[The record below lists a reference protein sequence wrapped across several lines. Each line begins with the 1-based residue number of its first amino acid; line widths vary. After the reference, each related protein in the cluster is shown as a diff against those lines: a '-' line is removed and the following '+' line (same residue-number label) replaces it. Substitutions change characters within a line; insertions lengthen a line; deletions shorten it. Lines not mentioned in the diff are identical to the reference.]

1 MPICSL
7 VNSLKGPFN
16 PYTSRGRIRE
26 PFDFLRVH
34 GREVFLGKRW
44 FTVSEGI
51 CCLKGWVSPLGHTH
65 FPTNPPAH
73 WTENLIF
80 ALWSHP
86 NWPVTSG
93 QYVLLRNFPVSQV
106 AGCKCTLLVGNS
118 SIRSCWEWGT
128 DEFFPAVSK
137 VLKMASESFIHV
149 LLLLLGLFLKISR
162 WVPLRTRQIFLQIY
176 NTLIKTLFFLPQKK
190 FTQKQHYT
198 MMAKSFWKE
207 KPVCRKSV
215 KLTQFSTKLCYS
227 VCQRISCRS
236 ARWKSP

>member
-1 MPICSL
+1 MIQGVWGDL
-7 VNSLKGPFN
+7 L
-16 PYTSRGRIRE
+16 
-26 PFDFLRVH
+26 
-34 GREVFLGKRW
+34 
-44 FTVSEGI
+44 SEG
-51 CCLKGWVSPLGHTH
+51 V
-65 FPTNPPAH
+65 N
-73 WTENLIF
+73 F
-80 ALWSHP
+80 AFRSHP
-86 NWPVTSG
+86 FSYQPSRTLNWKSDFCPMITPELASNVWTIR
-93 QYVLLRNFPVSQV
+93 LLRNFPVSQV
-106 AGCKCTLLVGNS
+106 AGCRCTLLVGNS

-128 DEFFPAVSK
+128 DEFFPAVFK
-137 VLKMASESFIHV
+137 VLKMASESFIHA

-227 VCQRISCRS
+227 VCPRISCRS